1 MRKALLLVN
10 VGTPEKPDPKAVR
23 KFLTAFLNDKRV
35 IDIPWLFRKILVNLI
50 IIPFRVKKSTALYKK
65 LWTPEGSPLLFY
77 LLRLRDKLDQ
87 LVQGKYKVY
96 ACMRYG
102 EPSLTD
108 TLAQLKR
115 EGTEEIIVLPLFPQ
129 YASSTTGT
137 VTEKVFEIVK
147 KWEAIPDMRVIERFY
162 SHPAFISA
170 FAKQIA
176 SYNPQGFDHIIF
188 SYHGLPLSQIRKIH
202 TDKDCSGCSCEYS
215 MPECGTWCYKANCYE
230 TTRLLVQ
237 ALNIPDDKYSVAFQ
251 SRLTR
256 NWLSPFTDELIK
268 EQARKGNANILVVAP
283 SFVADCLETIVEIEM
298 DYKQLF
304 IEHGGYNLTL
314 VKSLN
319 DLDEWASAIAEIIQT
334 AN

>member
-1 MRKALLLVN
+1 MKKALLLVN
-10 VGTPEKPDPKAVR
+10 VGTPEKPEPKAVR

-50 IIPFRVKKSTALYKK
+50 IIPFRVMKSTALYKK
-65 LWTPEGSPLLFY
+65 LWTPEGSPLLLH
-77 LLRLRDKLDQ
+77 LLSLKDKLSQ
-87 LVQGKYKVY
+87 LLAGKYDVY

-102 EPSLTD
+102 EPSLKEG
-108 TLAQLKR
+108 LAQLKKR
-115 EGTEEIIVLPLFPQ
+115 NTDEIIVLPLFPQ
-129 YASSTTGT
+129 YASSTTGS

-147 KWEAIPDMRVIERFY
+147 KWEAIPDIRVIDRFY

-170 FAKQIA
+170 FSSQIGK
-176 SYNPQGFDHIIF
+176 YNPQWFDHIIF

-202 TDKDCSGCSCEYS
+202 PENNCNGCSCEQS

-230 TTRLLVQ
+230 TTRLLVKT
-237 ALNIPDDKYSVAFQ
+237 LNIPDHKFSVAFQ

-268 EQARKGNANILVVAP
+268 EQASKGNANILVVAP

-304 IEHGGYNLTL
+304 IEHGGRNLTL

-319 DLDEWASAIAEIIQT
+319 DSDEWASAIVDIITTQV
-334 AN
+334 